1 MKVATIS
8 SNTMPTP
15 PLNTG
20 MPRGWSTSIHEV
32 ISNIS
37 EGLVEKGH
45 NVTLYASGDST
56 TSAKLESI
64 WDQCSMKYELLPNQ
78 FDYKAYDE
86 ILTSFCFERNKTE
99 KYEIIF
105 SFHTFDSGFFANL
118 IDTPIVSAYHGA
130 GAWKFERIWPQKII
144 KPNHYVAIS
153 QSQEKNCDFIRF
165 DQVIYNGINP
175 SAFPFQE
182 KNKYPNMVFVG
193 RVNSEKGTDTAA
205 IVSRKLNMKL
215 DIFGTTNEQPLLN
228 FILDQ
233 GDTICLHGHV
243 PQKTIARAVA
253 DSKLFIF
260 PCRWNEPFG
269 LVLAESLAC
278 GTPIIGYAIGSL
290 PEIID
295 DGVTGFLV
303 NPEDGNIEGNWIIK
317 KKGIEG
323 LEEAV
328 QRINA
333 MPEKDYLKMRLAC
346 RQRFE
351 RNFTKEI
358 MIEKYERLF
367 KEIIKK
373 NENLNHHDDIQLQRL
388 Y

>member
-1 MKVATIS
+1 
-8 SNTMPTP
+8 
-15 PLNTG
+15 
-20 MPRGWSTSIHEV
+20 
-32 ISNIS
+32 
-37 EGLVEKGH
+37 
-45 NVTLYASGDST
+45 
-56 TSAKLESI
+56 
-64 WDQCSMKYELLPNQ
+64 
-78 FDYKAYDE
+78 
-86 ILTSFCFERNKTE
+86 
-99 KYEIIF
+99 
-105 SFHTFDSGFFANL
+105 
-118 IDTPIVSAYHGA
+118 
-130 GAWKFERIWPQKII
+130 
-144 KPNHYVAIS
+144 
-153 QSQEKNCDFIRF
+153 
-165 DQVIYNGINP
+165 
-175 SAFPFQE
+175 
-182 KNKYPNMVFVG
+182 MVFVG